1 LQRFAQKNLTKILFL
16 YFYKILHERYFVDA
30 AATDHSK
37 VIYAT
42 NLISPLRMK
51 VLISPKDEFEATEA
65 VNGGADIID
74 VKNPIEG
81 SLGANFPWVIRQIR
95 SLVPHSIE
103 VSATIGDFPHLP
115 GSASLA
121 ALGAA
126 VSGAN
131 YVKVGLKGS
140 KTRDDAIFLMQGVTR
155 TVKEYDT
162 QTKVVL
168 AGYAD
173 FRRASTLDPFLLPDV
188 ARTAGCDVV
197 MVDTFVKDGR
207 GIFDFMDEAACRQ
220 FVEEGHTRNL
230 DVALAGSIK
239 LPEIPILKHVGADI
253 VGIRGAACSHGDR
266 LAGTIQAES
275 VRALMAMAKQA

>member
-1 LQRFAQKNLTKILFL
+1 VSVLVSN
-16 YFYKILHERYFVDA
+16 Y
-30 AATDHSK
+30 SK

-42 NLISPLRMK
+42 NLISRLRMK

-81 SLGANFPWVIRQIR
+81 SLGANFPWVIQRIR

-197 MVDTFVKDGR
+197 MVDTFVKDGK
-207 GIFDFMDEAACRQ
+207 GIFDFMDEAACKQ

-253 VGIRGAACSHGDR
+253 LGIRGAACSHGDR

>member
-1 LQRFAQKNLTKILFL
+1 VHAR
-16 YFYKILHERYFVDA
+16 HFVDA

-81 SLGANFPWVIRQIR
+81 SLGANFPWVIQRIR

-131 YVKVGLKGS
+131 YIKVGLKGS
-140 KTRDDAIFLMQGVTR
+140 KTRDDAIFLMQHVTR

-173 FRRASTLDPFLLPDV
+173 FRRASTLDPFLLPDI
-188 ARTAGCDVV
+188 ARSAGCDVV

-207 GIFDFMDEAACRQ
+207 GIFDFMDEAACKQ
-220 FVEEGHTRNL
+220 FVEEGHTRDL
-230 DVALAGSIK
+230 HVALAGSIK

-266 LAGTIQAES
+266 LVGTIQAES

>member
-1 LQRFAQKNLTKILFL
+1 
-16 YFYKILHERYFVDA
+16 
-30 AATDHSK
+30 
-37 VIYAT
+37 
-42 NLISPLRMK
+42 MK

-74 VKNPIEG
+74 VKNPSEG
-81 SLGANFPWVIRQIR
+81 SLGANFPWVIRRIR
-95 SLVPHSIE
+95 SLVPDSTE

-131 YVKVGLKGS
+131 YIKVGLKGS
-140 KTRDDAIFLMQGVTR
+140 KTQDDAIFLMERVTR
-155 TVKEYDT
+155 AVKEYNT
-162 QTKVVL
+162 QAKVVL

-173 FRRASTLDPFLLPDV
+173 FRRASTLDPSLLPNV
-188 ARTAGCDVV
+188 ACSARCDVV

-207 GIFDFMDEAACRQ
+207 GIFDFMDEAACKQ
-220 FVEEGHTRNL
+220 FVEEGHARNL
-230 DVALAGSIK
+230 SVALAGSIK
-239 LPEIPILKHVGADI
+239 LPEIPILKHAGADI
-253 VGIRGAACSHGDR
+253 VGIRGAACSQGDR

-275 VRALMAMAKQA
+275 VRALMATARHA